1 MMRSDYQVLIEAAD
15 LMSNPVLAD
24 EVLAIA
30 ERFKGDTVMCEACT
44 LLIQLGGR
52 PNNYSDT
59 EGTVTAT
66 PIRWQAGAE
75 GSLCGGCNKELN
87 GCTHYVVMKMEVQ
100 DE

>member
-30 ERFKGDTVMCEACT
+30 ERFKGDTVMC
-44 LLIQLGGR
+44 
-52 PNNYSDT
+52 T

-66 PIRWQAGAE
+66 PVRWQAGAE